1 MDTDPDLRLQP
12 IFQDLSQLDTVNKK
26 MVTALATGLA
36 TGSVLGLAAGYW
48 VMHWVEKMATGGCKG

>member
-12 IFQDLSQLDTVNKK
+12 VFKDLSQLDTVNKK

-36 TGSVLGLAAGYW
+36 TGLALRL
-48 VMHWVEKMATGGCKG
+48 ATGSVQAGLEFLVH